1 VQIQISH
8 PNRAAR
14 SRKNTAHIFIYNV
27 ISDRKAKSADPD
39 QTARMRQQIPIYTVH
54 PCNQGTS
61 MELRVK

>member
-1 VQIQISH
+1 VQTQISH

-14 SRKNTAHIFIYNV
+14 SGKTAHIFIYNV